1 MRFGCGDPGR
11 RDRIVGVLQAQG
23 IEVRRSTVEDLG
35 EIYLVRSGPGVAGAR
50 RTIVDVLDRQA
61 PGWERDVEIYWPE

>member
-1 MRFGCGDPGR
+1 MRFGCGDPVR

>member
-1 MRFGCGDPGR
+1 MRFGCDDPGR